1 MNEDENLNWEKE
13 ISLEIALLQLVLCQL
28 LLRAEE
34 KGELLS
40 SPGSVSMQ
48 DSVGEIIWRS
58 QRIGFY
64 S

>member
-48 DSVGEIIWRS
+48 DSVGEIIWWS

>member
-13 ISLEIALLQLVLCQL
+13 ISLEIALLQLALCQL

-40 SPGSVSMQ
+40 SPGSVSTQ
-48 DSVGEIIWRS
+48 DSVGEIIWWS

>member
-13 ISLEIALLQLVLCQL
+13 ISLEIALLQLALCQL

-48 DSVGEIIWRS
+48 DSVGDSI
-58 QRIGFY
+58 
-64 S
+64 